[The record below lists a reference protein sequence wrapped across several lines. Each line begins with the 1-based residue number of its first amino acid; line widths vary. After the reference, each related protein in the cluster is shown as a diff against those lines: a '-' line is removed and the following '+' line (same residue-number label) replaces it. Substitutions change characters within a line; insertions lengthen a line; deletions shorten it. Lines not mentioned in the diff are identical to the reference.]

1 MITKGVL
8 FHQDNAPD
16 HLSVVAMAPI
26 VPGSPMGLVL
36 VNTMGVELV
45 GRQRANGYHCNHR

>member
-8 FHQDNAPD
+8 FHQDNAPA
-16 HLSVVAMAPI
+16 HSSVVAMASV

-36 VNTMGVELV
+36 VNMVVVELV
-45 GRQRANGYHCNHR
+45 GRGWKPQS